1 MSRWVRSYRWVQRV
15 TDAYRVR
22 TGHSARARSPSRRV
36 GASRESRDAARRTNR
51 SGRPGAQPIPT
62 VMQTTIGIL
71 DLATRAACRALAS
84 WQELVGASPVPEPPS
99 GGDAC
104 SPGAT
109 DRHAA

>member
-1 MSRWVRSYRWVQRV
+1 M
-15 TDAYRVR
+15 
-22 TGHSARARSPSRRV
+22 
-36 GASRESRDAARRTNR
+36 
-51 SGRPGAQPIPT
+51 